1 MLLERVFGAGFELVE
16 VPAGLGDADDGDVEG
31 AAFDH
36 RLERGE
42 DFFVGEVA
50 GGAEEDEGV
59 GVGCGGRN
67 GFDVGQRRLLI
78 CDTQSMSETGLMR
91 MWIEKL

>member
-1 MLLERVFGAGFELVE
+1 MLFERVFGAGFELVE

-31 AAFDH
+31 SALDH
-36 RLERGE
+36 RLQRGK

-59 GVGCGGRN
+59 GVGGGIGGIVRFSISLSLSDYFVA
-67 GFDVGQRRLLI
+67 GFSRWPPN
-78 CDTQSMSETGLMR
+78 S
-91 MWIEKL
+91 